1 MEVCISNVVKA
12 QIISRDG
19 RALYETYP
27 FCDNATSFK
36 YKVRDMRQAI
46 DLALLSAC
54 HNMGAD
60 VYLLREEMVD
70 KIDLVLRDDSKVSF
84 YDVKLTDN

>member
-12 QIISRDG
+12 QIISRNG
-19 RALYETYP
+19 RVLYETYP

-54 HNMGAD
+54 HNMGAN
-60 VYLLREEMVD
+60 VCHLKEEMVG
-70 KIDLVLRDDSKVSF
+70 KINLVLRDNSEVSF
-84 YDVKLTDN
+84 YDVRLTD

>member
-12 QIISRDG
+12 QIISRNG
-19 RALYETYP
+19 RILYEAYP

-54 HNMGAD
+54 NMGAS
-60 VYLLREEMVD
+60 VYLLREEMVG
-70 KIDLVLRDDSKVSF
+70 KINLVLRDDSKVSF

>member
-19 RALYETYP
+19 RVLYETYP

-54 HNMGAD
+54 NMGAS
-60 VYLLREEMVD
+60 VYLLREEMVG
-70 KIDLVLRDDSKVSF
+70 KIDLVLRDNSKVSF

>member
-1 MEVCISNVVKA
+1 MVEVCISNVVKA

-19 RALYETYP
+19 RVLYETYP

-54 HNMGAD
+54 NMGAD

-70 KIDLVLRDDSKVSF
+70 KINLVLRDNSEVGF
-84 YDVKLTDN
+84 YDVKLTD

>member
-12 QIISRDG
+12 QIISRNG
-19 RALYETYP
+19 RVLYETYP

-54 HNMGAD
+54 NMGAS
-60 VYLLREEMVD
+60 VYLLREEMVG

-84 YDVKLTDN
+84 YDVRLTD

>member
-12 QIISRDG
+12 EIISRNG
-19 RALYETYP
+19 RVLYETYP

-54 HNMGAD
+54 NMGAD

>member
-12 QIISRDG
+12 QIISRNG
-19 RALYETYP
+19 RILYEVYP

-54 HNMGAD
+54 NMGAS
-60 VYLLREEMVD
+60 VYLLREEMVG
-70 KIDLVLRDDSKVSF
+70 KINLVLRDNSKVSF
-84 YDVKLTDN
+84 YDVIMTDN

>member
-12 QIISRDG
+12 QIISRNG
-19 RALYETYP
+19 RILYEAYP

-54 HNMGAD
+54 NMGAS
-60 VYLLREEMVD
+60 VYLLREEMVG
-70 KIDLVLRDDSKVSF
+70 KINLVLRDNSEVGF
-84 YDVKLTDN
+84 YDVKLTD

>member
-12 QIISRDG
+12 EIISRNG
-19 RALYETYP
+19 RVLYETYP

-54 HNMGAD
+54 NMGAD
-60 VYLLREEMVD
+60 VYLLREEMVG
-70 KIDLVLRDDSKVSF
+70 KINLVLRDDSKVSF

>member
-1 MEVCISNVVKA
+1 MVEVCISNVVKA
-12 QIISRDG
+12 QIISRNG
-19 RALYETYP
+19 RIMYEAYP

-54 HNMGAD
+54 NMGAS
-60 VYLLREEMVD
+60 VYLLREEMVG
-70 KIDLVLRDDSKVSF
+70 KINLVLRDDSKVSF
-84 YDVKLTDN
+84 YDVKLTD

>member
-1 MEVCISNVVKA
+1 MEVCISNVIKA
-12 QIISRDG
+12 QIISRNG
-19 RALYETYP
+19 RVLYETYP

-54 HNMGAD
+54 NMGAS
-60 VYLLREEMVD
+60 VYLLREEMVG
-70 KIDLVLRDDSKVSF
+70 KINLVLRDDSKVSF
-84 YDVKLTDN
+84 YDVRLTDN

>member
-1 MEVCISNVVKA
+1 
-12 QIISRDG
+12 
-19 RALYETYP
+19 
-27 FCDNATSFK
+27 
-36 YKVRDMRQAI
+36 MRQAI

>member
-1 MEVCISNVVKA
+1 MVEVCISNVVKA
-12 QIISRDG
+12 QIISRNG
-19 RALYETYP
+19 RIMYEAYP

-54 HNMGAD
+54 NMGAS
-60 VYLLREEMVD
+60 VYLLREEMVG
-70 KIDLVLRDDSKVSF
+70 KINLVLRDNSEVGF
-84 YDVKLTDN
+84 YDVKLTD

>member
-12 QIISRDG
+12 QIISRNG
-19 RALYETYP
+19 RILYEAYP

-54 HNMGAD
+54 NMGAD

>member
-12 QIISRDG
+12 EIISRNG
-19 RALYETYP
+19 RVLYETYP

-54 HNMGAD
+54 NMGAD

-84 YDVKLTDN
+84 YDVKLTEN

>member
-12 QIISRDG
+12 QIISRNG
-19 RALYETYP
+19 RILYEAYP

-54 HNMGAD
+54 NMGAD

-70 KIDLVLRDDSKVSF
+70 KINLVLRDDSKVSF

>member
-12 QIISRDG
+12 QIISRNG
-19 RALYETYP
+19 RVLYETYP

-46 DLALLSAC
+46 DMTLLSAC
-54 HNMGAD
+54 HNMDAN
-60 VYLLREEMVD
+60 VCHLKEEMVG
-70 KIDLVLRDDSKVSF
+70 KINLVLRDNREVSF
-84 YDVKLTDN
+84 YDVRLTD

>member
-1 MEVCISNVVKA
+1 MVEVCISNVVKA
-12 QIISRDG
+12 QIISRNG
-19 RALYETYP
+19 RVLYETYP

-54 HNMGAD
+54 NMGAD

-70 KIDLVLRDDSKVSF
+70 KINLVLRDDSKVSF
-84 YDVKLTDN
+84 YDVKLTD

>member
-12 QIISRDG
+12 QIISRNG
-19 RALYETYP
+19 RILYEVYP

-54 HNMGAD
+54 NMGAS
-60 VYLLREEMVD
+60 VYLLREEMVG
-70 KIDLVLRDDSKVSF
+70 KINLVLRDNSKVSF
-84 YDVKLTDN
+84 YDVIMTD

>member
-1 MEVCISNVVKA
+1 MVEVCISNVVKA
-12 QIISRDG
+12 QIISRNG
-19 RALYETYP
+19 RILYEAYP

-54 HNMGAD
+54 NMGAS
-60 VYLLREEMVD
+60 VYLLREEMVG
-70 KIDLVLRDDSKVSF
+70 KINLVLRDNSEVGF
-84 YDVKLTDN
+84 YDVKLTD